1 MLRRE
6 STLQAGN
13 DGLVILPDGTRSV
26 SSARQGGITEI
37 APGKEPRLIVENL
50 PLAASMYYDSGAKQ
64 LQATAIQPWCQ

>member
-1 MLRRE
+1 M
-6 STLQAGN
+6 
-13 DGLVILPDGTRSV
+13 